1 MAQWPLRHR
10 HSGWQAVEARLEGGS
25 HRPALPAGSG
35 VPPGEFF
42 DLAVLGMFGVE
53 TAKFEFGTGIGK
65 SGADPAAGAAGF
77 EDVGGGREVDEF
89 HAMLMAGDM
98 PVVGMAVDIG
108 FHLAVAGEEFFHGR
122 GILQAAQR
130 TEMAE
135 KTIHFERAAETGD
148 FHDGIEVVMT
158 DDDGGAVGPGVEFA
172 GEPLLLVGA
181 EEAGALVGRFQ
192 GIEEEPVVAG
202 GGKDADLLGG
212 DGGVLGGVEGE
223 GLPEGFAVVVV
234 AKEEVDGSEGA
245 DGGEEFFKGGVIA
258 GGGGVKGEVAAEHD
272 GGGGDGPGEEFLD
285 DGGEVGG
292 HVHAMPGGGGVGG
305 DMGVGEEENG
315 IRVARFRGE
324 SGEDGGSEGGG
335 QPGEGG
341 AFQEL
346 AAVKLGQA
354 YRHSLHE

>member
-1 MAQWPLRHR
+1 
-10 HSGWQAVEARLEGGS
+10 
-25 HRPALPAGSG
+25 
-35 VPPGEFF
+35 
-42 DLAVLGMFGVE
+42 MFGVE
-53 TAKFEFGTGIGK
+53 AAEFEFGAGVGEG
-65 SGADPAAGAAGF
+65 GADPAAGAAGF
-77 EDVGGGREVDEF
+77 EDVSGGGKVDEF
-89 HAMLMAGDM
+89 HAVFMAGDM
-98 PVVGMAVDIG
+98 PVVGMAIDIG

-130 TEMAE
+130 TQMAE
-135 KTIHFERAAETGD
+135 QPIHLERAAKAGN
-148 FHDGIEVVMT
+148 FHDGIEMVVA
-158 DDDGGAVGPGVEFA
+158 DDDGGAVGAGVEFA

-181 EEAGALVGRFQ
+181 EETGALVGGFQ
-192 GIEEEPVVAG
+192 GIEQEPVVAG
-202 GGKDADLLGG
+202 GGENADLFGG
-212 DGGVLGGVEGE
+212 DGGILGRIEGE

-234 AKEEVDGSEGA
+234 AEEEVDGGEGA

-258 GGGGVKGEVAAEHD
+258 GRGGVEGEVAAEDD

-315 IRVARFRGE
+315 IEVAGFGGKLGEEGRG
-324 SGEDGGSEGGG
+324 EGGG

-354 YRHSLHE
+354 YRHSLHQ